1 MQKSLNRRHF
11 MRLLSAGLGASIAAL
26 NTSCNTSRGKWRFL
40 SDEEGKLLNA
50 VVDQI
55 IPADEDAGAKD
66 AGVVNYIDKQLVSFY
81 KKHQDNY
88 RVNLLKMQSA
98 ALNLH
103 DTKFEAM
110 EWNTQT
116 EFLELMEKGN
126 LLSDNWG
133 GAEQRNFFR
142 MVVDHCMQGFYGS
155 PRHGGN
161 DKYVSY
167 RMLDLPYPDFISQNR
182 YKNMDWR
189 TYPTNPV
196 NY

>member
-1 MQKSLNRRHF
+1 

-116 EFLELMEKGN
+116 EFLELMEKGS